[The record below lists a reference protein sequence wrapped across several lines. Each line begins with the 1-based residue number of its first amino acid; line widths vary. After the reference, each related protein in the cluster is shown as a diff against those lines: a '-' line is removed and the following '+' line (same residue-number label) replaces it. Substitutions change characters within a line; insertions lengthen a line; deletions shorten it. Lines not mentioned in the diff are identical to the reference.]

1 MALSIMSNF
10 HKLIIIIISDKPTLH
25 ALLKFP
31 PTCSRQE
38 CINIASRIGPTYWK
52 FGIMLLDD
60 DYGHIVDAIAQQQQ
74 FDSEQ
79 ITLKIVQRWLITGG
93 GRQPVTWGT
102 LIQVLEDIQLN
113 ELAREIDYFF

>member
-1 MALSIMSNF
+1 
-10 HKLIIIIISDKPTLH
+10 
-25 ALLKFP
+25 
-31 PTCSRQE
+31 
-38 CINIASRIGPTYWK
+38 
-52 FGIMLLDD
+52 MLLDD

-79 ITLKIVQRWLITGG
+79 ITLKIVQRWLTGG